1 MTMFA
6 RRRRYTKGFNLVET
20 MVASIILSSAVLT
33 VAAVSSKALTGTRL
47 NRQYEVAASL
57 IDRQLTLMDYIG
69 IDAFVESGQ
78 TEGVFQEVE
87 PGYHWEITTEY
98 QGIDSLY
105 LVTITVTWMDRN
117 RPHKVEVQT
126 MIDGI
131 STYAA
136 MTTTTATTTTG
147 QSR

>member
-1 MTMFA
+1 MCA
-6 RRRRYTKGFNLVET
+6 KRRRYAKGFNLVEI

-33 VAAVSSKALTGTRL
+33 VAAVSTKALTGTRL
-47 NRQYEVAASL
+47 NRQYETAVAL

-69 IDAFVESGQ
+69 IDAFEESGQ
-78 TEGVFQEVE
+78 TEGVFEEVE

-105 LVTITVTWMDRN
+105 LVNITVTWIDRN
-117 RPHKVEVQT
+117 RPHKVVMQT
-126 MIDGI
+126 MLDGI
-131 STYAA
+131 STYA
-136 MTTTTATTTTG
+136 TATTTTTTSTTG